1 MGENKGQTIFLS
13 VIGIATLLV
22 AIIGATFAYFTTSMA
37 GDAAN
42 VTATT
47 AKVGAVSFTAE
58 GVTADNTKI
67 LPGWTSGPKNVTVT
81 LGESDYPVD
90 YTCSLS
96 VTSNGIT
103 DLKLAVSG
111 DGAIAEASKTIGTEA
126 TTIQIASGTL
136 TSGTSKSMTY
146 TLTFP
151 ETGVEQNAQQNKT
164 INATVSCATS
174 GSTVYYNNAHPN
186 GTTELPTKE

>member
-22 AIIGATFAYFTTSMA
+22 AIIGATFAYFTTSMT

-47 AKVGAVSFTAE
+47 AKIGAVNFTAE
-58 GVTADNTKI
+58 GVTADNTRI
-67 LPGWTSGPKNVTVT
+67 LPGWTSGAKNVTVT
-81 LGESDYPVD
+81 LGESDYSVD

-103 DLKLAVSG
+103 DLKLAVEG
-111 DGAIAEASKTIGTEA
+111 EGANSEANKTIGTEA

-136 TSGTSKSMTY
+136 TSGQSKSMTY

-151 ETGVEQNAQQNKT
+151 ETGVEQNAQQQKT
-164 INATVSCATS
+164 VNATVSCATS
-174 GSTVYYNNAHPN
+174 GTTVYYNNAHPT
-186 GTTELPTKE
+186 GTTEEPTAQ